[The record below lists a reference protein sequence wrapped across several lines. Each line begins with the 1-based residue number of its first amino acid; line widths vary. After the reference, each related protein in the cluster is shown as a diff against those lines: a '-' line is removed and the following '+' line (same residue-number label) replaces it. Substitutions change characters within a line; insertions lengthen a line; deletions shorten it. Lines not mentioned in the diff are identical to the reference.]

1 MKKNSSPKA
10 TTGFSDEKFKDAQSG
25 NSTKDLA
32 VEVDAA
38 VKKGARGMGATLRTK
53 HIAVSFYSLD
63 EAMALVRDKGVTT
76 ARDYKILRK
85 DFPLL
90 PKNPF
95 AHYGELCKSWNELFG
110 VPELYSTLDAAGKA
124 AQALGIKGALEY
136 RKRRYEDP
144 RLPHDPI
151 SYYRDFP
158 GFSVFLGVGQVSYAT
173 YEEASEAAIRLG
185 IVSRDYY
192 VRRRKQDP
200 KLPASPVKLYSDVW
214 EGWPHFL
221 KVAPKLNKL
230 QRANKGY
237 YSTYQEFKEAVKT
250 FGIKGQKEYAA
261 RFSENP
267 MLPPDPSAFYDEDWE
282 GWGKALG
289 SRRAAQC
296 STWQEAKAI
305 ALPYRFTSATEYIKG
320 CSIDPRL
327 PSDILKKYPSCPGYT
342 EFLIP
347 DVFLCL
353 DDVKVGARVLKIKNS
368 EEYAKARVTYPALPV
383 HPDLVFSE
391 DWVSWYD
398 TCGRTEPYS
407 YIELQ
412 EIMQLHQCKTYKD
425 YQRIAASLKDPRIP
439 YKPHD
444 VYDEWTDIHSFAG
457 KEFPFKL
464 EFVSEKST
472 GWVDD
477 IKVYLDSL
485 SKKGQRESSLCRF
498 LRHYIEPYDMGAN
511 VQEFL
516 TRRSVDVRNFRE
528 LLEAQGHAIH
538 GRRVLMEVNGYLND
552 ALRRHFTDEDEETG
566 EIVRVAGAANPLADV
581 EFEGGGVR
589 PSESVK
595 PPLAYQYVNAVKNW
609 IVPESATC
617 FSDLKDAQKF
627 SVDYYEVD
635 KSLLDFDDPNC
646 IYKESGGKYF
656 LWYPGLWIALY
667 ALVSVPARGR
677 QIMYNDSG
685 EADEFFVDFQDGK
698 PVWVLN
704 DGHLAQKGKQDGFV
718 THAEGDVWG
727 MRFTSNKTSY
737 NGAGYDVPWIPE
749 KLVYW
754 LTKLRE
760 WQSKYNPITRPTPWV
775 DCAKRTNLSRKQLER
790 KGSNCFLF
798 RGFNEDQPPI
808 FAGPMTSRLA
818 AALYFIQPEG
828 LKLATFEEGGDHSV
842 IARYQSPFTPHSM
855 RVSLIT
861 AYVMDFG
868 MPIEIIMKVVG
879 HASIVMSIYYVKI
892 GTAKMRQVMAEG
904 EKRALLNQAADA
916 QVMIEQNRLD
926 ELTHKMIANS
936 DEALQA
942 LMSGT
947 AGAQLVK
954 DFGVC
959 PYAGARCDDGGES
972 LASNTWSPAPAGYL
986 GMQNCPRCR
995 HLITSPVFLGGLVA
1009 LWNEI
1014 ALRVNLYSEKYGDLD
1029 RQVEQHRNKVQELDY
1044 IEIEM
1049 EEAGKEFDSR
1059 DRLRIEAAIRKLQG
1073 ELEGVAKKMDM
1084 FLCDMQAVT
1093 KLIDDCK
1100 VVLREQTAT
1109 SDDAPDSDETLQL
1122 IVHAQS
1128 ELSIEFEETSLF
1140 QQLNEVCVN
1149 ATIYQS
1155 SSAEFATPRRSQM
1168 IDRMTMLN
1176 NIRPVMCNLSER
1188 EQLVLGNQVTNFF
1201 FNRLKSWE
1209 RVDSI
1214 INGTL
1219 LLEDLSGAERITT
1232 KEFTKILSSRPF
1244 GLLESNIPPYLDEV
1258 KLLDV
1263 ELIDE

>member
-1 MKKNSSPKA
+1 M
-10 TTGFSDEKFKDAQSG
+10 
-25 NSTKDLA
+25 
-32 VEVDAA
+32 
-38 VKKGARGMGATLRTK
+38 
-53 HIAVSFYSLD
+53 
-63 EAMALVRDKGVTT
+63 
-76 ARDYKILRK
+76 
-85 DFPLL
+85 
-90 PKNPF
+90 
-95 AHYGELCKSWNELFG
+95 HYGEKCKSWNEFFG
-110 VPELYSTLDAAGKA
+110 VPELYGTLEEAAKA
-124 AQALGIKGALEY
+124 AQSLGIEGAVEY

-144 RLPHDPI
+144 RLPHHPAT
-151 SYYRDFP
+151 YYRGFP
-158 GFSVFLGVGQVSYAT
+158 GFPIFLGVGEVSYTT

-200 KLPASPVKLYSDVW
+200 KLPVSPVRAYAENW
-214 EGWPHFL
+214 QGWPHFL
-221 KVAPKLNKL
+221 KVAPKINK
-230 QRANKGY
+230 
-237 YSTYQEFKEAVKT
+237 YQKLSDGRYTSYAEFKEAVKLLEL
-250 FGIKGQKEYAA
+250 KSRKEYID
-261 RFSENP
+261 RYSEDA
-267 MLPPDPSAFYDEDWE
+267 MLPAVPDLYYKSDWE

-289 SRRAAQC
+289 YSRAGLCR
-296 STWQEAKAI
+296 TWQEAKKI
-305 ALPYRFTSATEYIKG
+305 ALPYRFTSATEYTKG
-320 CSIDPRL
+320 CSVDPRL
-327 PSDILKKYPSCPGYT
+327 PADILKKYPDCPSYT
-342 EFLIP
+342 EFLMP

-353 DDVKVGARVLKIKNS
+353 DDVKVGVRVLKIKNR
-368 EEYAKARVTYPALPV
+368 EEYEEARATYPNLPV
-383 HPDLVFSE
+383 NPELIFSE

-398 TCGRTEPYS
+398 ICGRIEPYS
-407 YIELQ
+407 YAELQ
-412 EIMQLHQCKTYKD
+412 EIMQLHNCKTYKD
-425 YQRIAASLKDPRIP
+425 YQRIASSLKNPRIP
-439 YKPHD
+439 YKPHN
-444 VYDEWTDIHSFAG
+444 VYEEWTDIHSFVD

-464 EFVSEKST
+464 EFVSKNSS
-472 GWVDD
+472 GWIED

-498 LRHYIEPYDMGAN
+498 LRHYIEPYELGAN

-516 TRRSVDVRNFRE
+516 TRRSVDVRKFRE

-552 ALRRHFTDEDEETG
+552 ALHRHFTDEDEETG

-581 EFEGGGVR
+581 EFEGGGER

-595 PPLAYQYVNAVKNW
+595 SPLAYQYVNAVKNW
-609 IVPESATC
+609 IVPESATS
-617 FSDLKDAQKF
+617 FSDLKNAQKF

-635 KSLLDFDDPNC
+635 KSILDFDDPDC

-656 LWYPGLWIALY
+656 IWYPGLWLALY

-685 EADEFFVDFQDGK
+685 EADEYIVDIQGGK
-698 PVWVLN
+698 SVWVLN
-704 DGHLAQKGKQDGFV
+704 KSHLAQKGKQAGFV

-754 LTKLRE
+754 LTKLRQ
-760 WQSKYNPITRPTPWV
+760 WQSKYNPITQPTPWV
-775 DCAKRTNLSRKQLER
+775 DCSKRTNLSRKQLER

-818 AALYFIQPEG
+818 AALYFVQPAG
-828 LKLATFEEGGDHSV
+828 LQLATFEEGGDYSV
-842 IARYQSPFTPHSM
+842 IGRYQSPFTPHSM

-892 GTAKMRQVMAEG
+892 GTAKMRQMMAEG

-916 QVMIEQNRLD
+916 QLMIEQNRLD
-926 ELTHKMIANS
+926 ELTHKMVANS

-947 AGAQLVK
+947 AGSQLVR

-959 PYAGARCDDGGES
+959 PYAGARCDDGGEL
-972 LASNTWSPAPAGYL
+972 LASRAWSPVPAGYL
-986 GMQNCPRCR
+986 GSQNCPRCR
-995 HLITSPVFLGGLVA
+995 HLVTSPVFLGGLVA
-1009 LWNEI
+1009 IWNEI
-1014 ALRVNLYSEKYGDLD
+1014 SLRVNLYSEKYGELD
-1029 RQVEQHRNKVQELDY
+1029 SQIEQHRNKVQELDY
-1044 IEIEM
+1044 LEIEM

-1059 DRLRIEAAIRKLQG
+1059 ERLRIEAAIRKLQG

-1100 VVLREQTAT
+1100 VVLRDQAANSGVT
-1109 SDDAPDSDETLQL
+1109 PDGNDVLQL
-1122 IVHAQS
+1122 IVHSES
-1128 ELSIEFEETSLF
+1128 ELKIEFEETSLF

-1176 NIRPVMCNLSER
+1176 NIRPVMCTLSER

-1219 LLEDLSGAERITT
+1219 LLDDLSGAERITT

-1244 GLLESNIPPYLDEV
+1244 GLLEGNSPPYLDEV
-1258 KLLDV
+1258 ELLDV
-1263 ELIDE
+1263 ELI